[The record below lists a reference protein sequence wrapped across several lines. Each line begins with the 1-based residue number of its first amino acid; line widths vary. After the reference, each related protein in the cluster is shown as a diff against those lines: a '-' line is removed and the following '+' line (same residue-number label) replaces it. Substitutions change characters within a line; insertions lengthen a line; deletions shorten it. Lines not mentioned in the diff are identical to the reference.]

1 MDNPILF
8 AIFKRRSIRKFTDQP
23 VSHET
28 VKQLL
33 EAGMAAP
40 TATNCQPWEF
50 IVVDDQEQVKELK
63 KNMPFGKY
71 NAPLCIVVCGNP
83 SISNHVTAARMF
95 WVQDCSAAIEN
106 MLIAAVGLGLGSVW
120 CGIHPIPTLAKRIR
134 SVLNIPD
141 HVFPLGMIEIG
152 YPAEE
157 KPARTQY
164 NERRIHWQEYEPKK
178 RRAKLKN
185 AKKI

>member
-1 MDNPILF
+1 MAASVLE
-8 AIFKRRSIRKFTDQP
+8 AIFARRSIRKFTDQT
-23 VSHET
+23 VDRKT
-28 VKQLL
+28 VKILL

-50 IVVDDQEQVKELK
+50 VAVDDPGQLK
-63 KNMPFGKY
+63 KLKEAMPLGRY

-83 SISNHVTAARMF
+83 ELARLPEIAKRF

-120 CGIHPIPTLAKRIR
+120 CGIHPITLLKNRVRQA
-134 SVLNIPD
+134 LDIPEN
-141 HVFPLGMIEIG
+141 VIPLGLLEFG

-164 NERRIHWQEYEPKK
+164 DEKRVHWQKYP
-178 RRAKLKN
+178 N
-185 AKKI
+185 GKI